1 MNPQKPNQNAHHAP
15 ASDDHEFD
23 EHEAAHE
30 HFDDEEDEDDDGDIV
45 IIYTEGNAP
54 KPSAAPK
61 ATAPSTRGRGLRNQ
75 PAEEMDEEV
84 ELGPSKTKIK
94 KQMHELR
101 DLGKELTELSKDQIA
116 QLDIPDDLRDAIREM
131 KNINSFGAQRR
142 QIQYIGKL
150 MRNVDP
156 APIIAKLDAWKGKSQ
171 QHTAHLHHIERWR
184 DRLLESDG
192 ALTELLAAYPQ
203 ADAQRLRSLIR
214 NAIKER
220 ELQKPPKNY
229 REIFQVLREILP
241 EQV

>member
-1 MNPQKPNQNAHHAP
+1 MNPQNPPKNQP
-15 ASDDHEFD
+15 LPPELD
-23 EHEAAHE
+23 EEDYDE
-30 HFDDEEDEDDDGDIV
+30 SNEMFEDDEEEDDDGDIV

-54 KPSAAPK
+54 KPAAAARAAP
-61 ATAPSTRGRGLRNQ
+61 TTRGRGLRSQ
-75 PAEEMDEEV
+75 STTEEDEE
-84 ELGPSKTKIK
+84 EDTGPSKTKIK

-101 DLGKELTELSKDQIA
+101 DLGQELTELNKDQLA
-116 QLDIPDDLRDAIREM
+116 QLDLPENLRDSIREM

-171 QHTAHLHHIERWR
+171 NHTAYMHQLERWR
-184 DRLLESDG
+184 DRLLESDS

-203 ADAQRLRSLIR
+203 TDAQRLRGLIR

-229 REIFQVLREILP
+229 REIFQVLRDILP
-241 EQV
+241 EPV

>member
-1 MNPQKPNQNAHHAP
+1 MNPQNP
-15 ASDDHEFD
+15 AKDPLHPVEPDEDFD
-23 EHEAAHE
+23 ASAEA
-30 HFDDEEDEDDDGDIV
+30 FDDDEEEYDQPYIESEQEGD
-45 IIYTEGNAP
+45 AP
-54 KPSAAPK
+54 APARRPAAP
-61 ATAPSTRGRGLRNQ
+61 TTRGRGLRSQ
-75 PAEEMDEEV
+75 STTDFEEEEDT
-84 ELGPSKTKIK
+84 GPSKTKIK

-101 DLGKELTELSKDQIA
+101 DLGKELTELSKDQVA
-116 QLDIPDDLRDAIREM
+116 QLDLPEILSDAIRAM
-131 KNINSFGAQRR
+131 RNINSFGAQRR

-171 QHTAHLHHIERWR
+171 GHTAYMHQLERWR
-184 DRLLESDG
+184 DRLLESDS

-214 NAIKER
+214 NAQKEK

>member
-1 MNPQKPNQNAHHAP
+1 MNPHNPNKKTEHTAEL
-15 ASDDHEFD
+15 DEDFD
-23 EHEAAHE
+23 ESLGA
-30 HFDDEEDEDDDGDIV
+30 FDEDEEEDDDGPIV
-45 IIYTEGNAP
+45 IQVHGHAP
-54 KPSAAPK
+54 PRTAAPG
-61 ATAPSTRGRGLRNQ
+61 TRGRGLRNQ
-75 PAEEMDEEV
+75 PVADLEEEE
-84 ELGPSKTKIK
+84 EDTGPSKTKIK

-101 DLGKELTELSKDQIA
+101 DLGKELTELSKDQVA
-116 QLDIPDDLRDAIREM
+116 QLDLPESLHDAIREM

-171 QHTAHLHHIERWR
+171 GHTAYMHQLERWR

-192 ALTELLAAYPQ
+192 ALTELLAAHPH

-220 ELQKPPKNY
+220 ELNKPPKNY

-241 EQV
+241 EPV